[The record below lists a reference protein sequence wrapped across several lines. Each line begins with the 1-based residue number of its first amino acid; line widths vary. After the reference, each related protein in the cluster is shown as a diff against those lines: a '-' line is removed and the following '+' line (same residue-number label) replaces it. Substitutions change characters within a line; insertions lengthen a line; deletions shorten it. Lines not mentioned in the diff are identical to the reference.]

1 MNKIE
6 QEVFECFNRPR
17 TLEDGY
23 NRSQFN
29 NIHNFKMYVDRLIA
43 RGELDEE
50 LKITHKNNFFE
61 EIRVFSQ
68 KKAKKEEPT
77 EKINNFIS
85 GLGVAFCI
93 TTLFFS
99 WYNIN
104 ILELF

>member
-43 RGELDEE
+43 NGELDEE

-61 EIRVFSQ
+61 EMRVFSQ
-68 KKAKKEEPT
+68 KKAKKEELV
-77 EKINNFIS
+77 EKIDNFIS
-85 GLGVAFCI
+85 GTALLVVYAL
-93 TTLFFS
+93 LFFG
-99 WYNIN
+99 WHNIN